1 VPPPVTDPMPV
12 RRTTPRI
19 YPTGHGRIGH
29 SVRASGS
36 PLAPSL
42 VTLRDDDD
50 DVTRPAD
57 EQVRT
62 ARAVL
67 WPCHRV
73 RRHAARTCMP
83 RLGSAGSGVRGRPSH
98 PSAAETTLVA
108 AAWFRRSAAA
118 GGNGA
123 RQASATWRRG
133 GDPEPWPE
141 TGSDGRWILPCRSAR
156 LQFPRSRHGRGVR
169 PARQMIPGLRIM
181 RPRIHDDPSICGRP
195 GPAQSCMCLS
205 SLRCVAR

>member
-1 VPPPVTDPMPV
+1 MRAAVHWPRPWL
-12 RRTTPRI
+12 RYATTTTMSRAR
-19 YPTGHGRIGH
+19 PTSRFGRHVQYYGHVI
-29 SVRASGS
+29 ASGG
-36 PLAPSL
+36 
-42 VTLRDDDD
+42 
-50 DVTRPAD
+50 TR
-57 EQVRT
+57 
-62 ARAVL
+62 
-67 WPCHRV
+67 RV
-73 RRHAARTCMP
+73 HACP